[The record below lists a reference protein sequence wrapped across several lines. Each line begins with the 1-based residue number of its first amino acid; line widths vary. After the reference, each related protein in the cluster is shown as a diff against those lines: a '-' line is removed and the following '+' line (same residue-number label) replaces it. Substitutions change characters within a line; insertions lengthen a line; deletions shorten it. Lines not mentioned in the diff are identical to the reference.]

1 MCLVSVMS
9 DDLLYWKN
17 GLLGILGPI
26 HENDPQCGWYR
37 TRPKKGY
44 ASLPVRIWK
53 ENKAAPLSALR
64 AGRSVDPFEVWTW
77 CCMNPVS
84 EDAYNE
90 ALESGDP
97 WPDGVPSSH
106 KTSSKAPGAI
116 TPFAKAS
123 AIRLKQRDVQIKASD
138 PSSDGATSQKIA
150 GHHHKSPHHP
160 SHDHRSDSHAS
171 RNDNRNDSRNDSR
184 NDKPDTSSE
193 ASSKPNVSQS
203 AHYPSI
209 GHNSAQLIGAPRRS
223 TQNDHN
229 EEPSSKAHNP
239 NQSSSRLDIMLDP
252 FADAREMSDHIALL
266 WDDVSSWLKYNGPIV
281 DQIQADRCANYASA
295 LSNLEALSE
304 DMRVREKKPYLD
316 AGRSVDA
323 KWKPVIEAAKTARSS
338 CKNAIEPFLVKEWL
352 RLEALSRKDKLS
364 FLPPKAGS
372 YGRGIAL
379 RHVQKIV
386 ITEIEILSAYYS
398 SDERLLK
405 NEAYRKILKQ
415 YADDDVKAGKT
426 IPGAKLIEER
436 SVS

>member
-1 MCLVSVMS
+1 MS
-9 DDLLYWKN
+9 DDLVYWKN

-44 ASLPVRIWK
+44 ASLPVRIWRESK
-53 ENKAAPLSALR
+53 EAPLRALK
-64 AGRSVDPFEVWTW
+64 AGRAIDPFEIWTW

-84 EDAYNE
+84 EAAYNE

-97 WPDGVPSSH
+97 WPDGVPSSN
-106 KTSSKAPGAI
+106 KPSSAI

-123 AIRLKQRDVQIKASD
+123 SIRLRQRDTQSRVSDSNRDAS
-138 PSSDGATSQKIA
+138 SSPNIT
-150 GHHHKSPHHP
+150 GHHRESHNQASHNQA
-160 SHDHRSDSHAS
+160 SHDHES
-171 RNDNRNDSRNDSR
+171 RNHECHDHTSHNDNCKA
-184 NDKPDTSSE
+184 KPDTSSA
-193 ASSKPNVSQS
+193 ASSQPNAGQS
-203 AHYPSI
+203 APYPSI
-209 GHNSAQLIGAPRRS
+209 GHNSAQLIQVRPEHQ
-223 TQNDHN
+223 QNN
-229 EEPSSKAHNP
+229 NTEEPSSKAPNP
-239 NQSSSRLDIMLDP
+239 DQSQSRLEIMLDP

-266 WDDVSSWLKYNGPIV
+266 WDDVSSWLKENGPIV
-281 DQIQADRCANYASA
+281 DQLQADRCANYASA

-316 AGRSVDA
+316 AGRSADA

-352 RLEALSRKDKLS
+352 RLEALSRKDKTS

-372 YGRGIAL
+372 YGRGVAL
-379 RHVQKIV
+379 RHIQKIV
-386 ITEIEILSAYYS
+386 ITDIALLSAHYS
-398 SDERLLK
+398 SDERLLN
-405 NEAYRKILKQ
+405 NEAYCKILKQ

>member
-1 MCLVSVMS
+1 MS
-9 DDLLYWKN
+9 DDLVYWKN

-44 ASLPVRIWK
+44 ASLPVRIWRDSN
-53 ENKAAPLSALR
+53 EAPLRALK
-64 AGRSVDPFEVWTW
+64 AGRAIDPFEIWTW

-84 EDAYNE
+84 EAAYNE

-97 WPDGVPSSH
+97 WPDGVPSSI
-106 KTSSKAPGAI
+106 KPSSAI

-123 AIRLKQRDVQIKASD
+123 SIRLRQRDTQSRVSGPSRNGAS
-138 PSSDGATSQKIA
+138 GQKIA
-150 GHHHKSPHHP
+150 GHHRESHNQANQNHE
-160 SHDHRSDSHAS
+160 SHDHKSH
-171 RNDNRNDSRNDSR
+171 NDNRKA
-184 NDKPDTSSE
+184 KPDTSS
-193 ASSKPNVSQS
+193 ATSSQPYASQS
-203 AHYPSI
+203 APYPSI
-209 GHNSAQLIGAPRRS
+209 GHNSAQLIQVHPEPQ
-223 TQNDHN
+223 QNDYTG
-229 EEPSSKAHNP
+229 EPSSKAPNP
-239 NQSSSRLDIMLDP
+239 DQSQSRLEIMLDP

-266 WDDVSSWLKYNGPIV
+266 WDDVSSWLKENGPIV
-281 DQIQADRCANYASA
+281 DQLQADRCANYASA

-352 RLEALSRKDKLS
+352 RLKAMSRKDKTS

-372 YGRGIAL
+372 YGRGVAL
-379 RHVQKIV
+379 RHVHKIV
-386 ITEIEILSAYYS
+386 ITDIASLSAHYS
-398 SDERLLK
+398 SDERLLN
-405 NEAYRKILKQ
+405 NEAYRKILRQ
-415 YADDDVKAGKT
+415 YAEDDLKTGET
-426 IPGAKLIEER
+426 IPGTKLIEER